1 MALDTLRARLEYLHD
16 ELYMTWRKIAEM
28 EEFNNVSFGV
38 LNGVYNG
45 REPTKDEIRL
55 KLGLDIIEMI
65 PQVRNSSSGRFSK
78 RSE

>member
-1 MALDTLRARLEYLHD
+1 MELDTLRARLEYLHD
-16 ELYMTWRKIAEM
+16 ELCMTWRKIAEM

-38 LNGVYNG
+38 LNGVYHG
-45 REPTKDEIRL
+45 KEPTDNEIRL

-65 PQVRNSSSGRFSK
+65 PQVRNSSGRFSK